1 MAGRVPAIRLQQAL
15 DRFAIVRIAVR
26 TSTC

>member
-1 MAGRVPAIRLQQAL
+1 MAGLVPAIRLQQAL
-15 DRFAIVRIAVR
+15 DWFAIVRIAMR